1 MGSGH
6 SHAAEPAEVPLSRA
20 ARPVLIG
27 ALVAIGVATL
37 AALIVLWPET
47 PETGADQFAAPG
59 VTFPS
64 GTVTKVQPACPG
76 LEPGTGINDPG
87 MGIPGAVPNE
97 GSGAGCGQI
106 GVRVDGGA
114 GEVSVPIAPEVS
126 RSGLAA
132 GDRVELL
139 RTPGYQGAEPTF
151 ALFNVE
157 RTTPLAWLAVIF
169 VISVFVVARVRGALA
184 LVGVAFGAFILV
196 QFMLPALL
204 NGANGMLI
212 ALVGS
217 TAIMYVVLYLAHGVS
232 MRTSVALGG
241 TLIGVAVTT
250 LIGTFA
256 VGQARLTG
264 ISDDSGAML
273 SSFLSGAN
281 FQGLLTCAL
290 IIAALGVLNDVTI
303 TQASSVWE
311 LRAVAPEMSR
321 WAIYKR
327 GMRIGRDHI
336 ASTIYTIVFAYAG
349 AALSVLLLLYF
360 YDRPVLELLS
370 AEQIAE
376 EVVRTLASAIGLVW
390 SVPVTTGLAA
400 LCVAGPRRAD
410 GDRVAGAHAA
420 V

>member
-6 SHAAEPAEVPLSRA
+6 SHAVPQQVPLSRA
-20 ARPVLIG
+20 ARPLLVG

-37 AALIVLWPET
+37 AALIVLWPQT
-47 PETGADQFAAPG
+47 PQTGADQFAAPG

-64 GTVTKVQPACPG
+64 GEVTRVQPACPTT
-76 LEPGTGINDPG
+76 EPGAGLGDPS
-87 MGIPGAVPNE
+87 MGIPGSTPDAGP
-97 GSGAGCGQI
+97 GAGCGQI
-106 GVRVDGGA
+106 GVRVDGA
-114 GEVSVPIAPEVS
+114 GEVMVQVAPEIS
-126 RSGLAA
+126 RSGLSA
-132 GDRVELL
+132 GDSVELM
-139 RTPGYQGAEPTF
+139 RTPGYQGGDPTF

-157 RTTPLAWLAVIF
+157 RTTPLAWLALIF
-169 VISVFVVARVRGALA
+169 VVSVFVVARIRGALA
-184 LVGVAFGAFILV
+184 LVGVGFGAFILV

-250 LIGTFA
+250 LIGTVA

-264 ISDDSGAML
+264 ISDDSGALL
-273 SSFLSGAN
+273 SSFLAGAN

-311 LRAVAPEMSR
+311 LRAAAPEMGR

-400 LCVAGPRRAD
+400 LCVAGPRRLDAAPT
-410 GDRVAGAHAA
+410 GGAHAA